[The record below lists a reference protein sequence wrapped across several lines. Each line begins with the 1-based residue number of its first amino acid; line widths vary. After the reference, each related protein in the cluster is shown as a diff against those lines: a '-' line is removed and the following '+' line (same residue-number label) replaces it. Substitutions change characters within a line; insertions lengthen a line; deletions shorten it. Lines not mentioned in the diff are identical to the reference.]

1 MPATVDET
9 DAGLEKGVSDM
20 LLSAPIRTGQSGKSL
35 DLPERIG
42 EQMNVTHGQAKL
54 LCINSRIA
62 RCYVRHRVALEEEV
76 KPLIAERDAIMAQL
90 PPEASVDDVIADQ
103 CERDIDGDKLGTLER
118 PDPYDPT

>member
-1 MPATVDET
+1 
-9 DAGLEKGVSDM
+9 M
-20 LLSAPIRTGQSGKSL
+20 LLSAPLGTGQSGKSL

-42 EQMNVTHGQAKL
+42 EQMNVTHGETKL

-90 PPEASVDDVIADQ
+90 PPDALSLNDVIDQ
-103 CERDIDGDKLGTLER
+103 RVQRDIDGDKLGTLER
-118 PDPYDPT
+118 PDRFDQT

>member
-1 MPATVDET
+1 
-9 DAGLEKGVSDM
+9 M
-20 LLSAPIRTGQSGKSL
+20 LLSAPLGTGQSVKSL

-42 EQMNVTHGQAKL
+42 EQMDVAHGQTKL

-76 KPLIAERDAIMAQL
+76 KPLIAERDAIVAQL
-90 PPEASVDDVIADQ
+90 PPEALTVSVDDVIADQ

-118 PDPYDPT
+118 P